1 MNNRLPL
8 PAAIFGGLLA
18 VGLLGAG
25 ASVGGGLADATS
37 DDRTVSVRGLAERE
51 VKADYASLPMSLSV
65 EAEDLQQAQA
75 GLDRDVAAAR
85 KFLTD
90 QGFKPTDISLSQ
102 FSITDQHADRTFQ
115 KGEVRPPRW
124 CVAQTVTANTADVER
139 VDRALAATNDLVR
152 QGVISASASTASFS
166 FNGLNDIRAPMI
178 REATASARSG
188 AEEFARD
195 SGSRLDGIQDA
206 TQGAFEIVGADESY
220 EESSQLLKRVRV
232 VTSVSY
238 RLR

>member
-1 MNNRLPL
+1 MKDPLPL

-37 DDRTVSVRGLAERE
+37 DDRTVSVRGLAERD
-51 VKADYASLPMSLSV
+51 VKADHGSLPISLSA
-65 EAEDLQQAQA
+65 EADNLPEAQA
-75 GLDRDVAAAR
+75 ALDREVAAAR
-85 KFLTD
+85 SFLLQ

-124 CVAQTVTANTADVER
+124 CVAQTVTANTAEVDR

-166 FNGLNDIRAPMI
+166 FNGLNEIRAPMI

-206 TQGAFEIVGADESY
+206 TQGSFEIVGADETY
-220 EESSQLLKRVRV
+220 EEGSQLHKRVRV